1 MSSTELAIC
10 EIFNPVIH
18 GNIAG
23 ESSYGINGHFLVHNT
38 ISLEDWYN
46 YSFEDIVTTLR
57 DAYDHY
63 ISAWGNRLPQ
73 HPIVLNYE
81 AIIRGCRYIKLDI
94 VVLDELEGRECVG
107 YIKTHWLR
115 LVQRRWKKIYKQRQ
129 EIVKLRAHPRSLATI
144 QHTGKWP
151 KQSRTM
157 PKFRLGL
164 AN

>member
-1 MSSTELAIC
+1 MSRTELAIC
-10 EIFNPVIH
+10 EIFNPSIH
-18 GNIAG
+18 GINDN
-23 ESSYGINGHFLVHNT
+23 SSYGINGHFLVHNT
-38 ISLEDWYN
+38 ISLDDWYS
-46 YSFEDIVTTLR
+46 YSFHDIITVLR

-63 ISAWGNRLPQ
+63 IRAWGNRLPQ

-81 AIIRGCRYIKLDI
+81 AIIQGCKYIKLDI
-94 VVLDELEGRECVG
+94 VVIDELEGRECVA

-129 EIVKLRAHPRSLATI
+129 EIIKFRSKPSSLI
-144 QHTGKWP
+144 KREMTGKWP
-151 KQSRTM
+151 KQSKIM

>member
-1 MSSTELAIC
+1 MSHTELAIC
-10 EIFNPVIH
+10 EIFNPSIH
-18 GNIAG
+18 GINDN
-23 ESSYGINGHFLVHNT
+23 SSYGINGHFLVHNT
-38 ISLEDWYN
+38 ISLDDWYS
-46 YSFEDIVTTLR
+46 YSFHDIITVLR

-63 ISAWGNRLPQ
+63 IRAWGNRLPQ

-81 AIIRGCRYIKLDI
+81 AIIQGCKYIKLDI
-94 VVLDELEGRECVG
+94 VVIDELEGRECVA

-129 EIVKLRAHPRSLATI
+129 EIIKLRSKPSSLI
-144 QHTGKWP
+144 EREMTGKWP
-151 KQSRTM
+151 KQSKIM

>member
-1 MSSTELAIC
+1 MSHTELAIC

-18 GNIAG
+18 GSDVSN
-23 ESSYGINGHFLVHNT
+23 SSYGISGHFLVHNT

-46 YSFEDIVTTLR
+46 HSFRDIITLLR
-57 DAYDHY
+57 DAYDNY

-81 AIIRGCRYIKLDI
+81 AIIRGCKYIKIDI

-115 LVQRRWKKIYKQRQ
+115 LVQRCWKKIYKQRK
-129 EIVKLRAHPRSLATI
+129 EIIKLRAHPSSLI
-144 QHTGKWP
+144 RRELEGKWP
-151 KQSRTM
+151 KSSRTM
-157 PKFRLGL
+157 PEFRLGL